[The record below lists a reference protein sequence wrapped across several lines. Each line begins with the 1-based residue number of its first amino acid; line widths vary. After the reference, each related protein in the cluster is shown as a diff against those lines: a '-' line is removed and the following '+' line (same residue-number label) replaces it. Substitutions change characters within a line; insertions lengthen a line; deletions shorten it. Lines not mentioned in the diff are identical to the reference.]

1 MKDLNTYIKE
11 GLFDDLDKIDGKKGL
26 ESGFAVLK
34 QDIIDWLCENCRR
47 YSDRGSRALSQ
58 SNISVNMRTTPPTVN
73 YNGSLSITSKVSSLN
88 NNEMFQWGKVKG
100 DFSCGFCTSLT
111 SLKGCPKEVGKGFNC
126 SYCSSL
132 KSLEGAPKKVS
143 GDFYCIKCGVI
154 FTEDDVKKVSKVKEK
169 IFLY

>member
-1 MKDLNTYIKE
+1 MKNLKEYIKE
-11 GLFDDLDKIDGKKGL
+11 GLFDNLDKIEKMSGM
-26 ESGFAVLK
+26 ESGVELLK
-34 QDIIDWLCENCRR
+34 KEVIDWIKNNAKGQIYENRFNF
-47 YSDRGSRALSQ
+47 DF
-58 SNISVNMRTTPPTVN
+58 NTTPITVD
-73 YNGSLSITSKVSSLN
+73 YDGGVEFKRHITSLN
-88 NNEMFQWGKVKG
+88 NNDAFQWGVVG
-100 DFSCGFCTSLT
+100 NYFSCSNCESLE